1 MTLSHARVVLR
12 AVALL
17 VGVYIAWQARF
28 ALLPFALGGIAVY
41 LLTPVVDRMAS
52 LVPAKS
58 HRGDVVRRG
67 VSVLAL
73 YLMVGLVLVGFGV
86 ALVPVAADQIAR
98 FVDELPDLLTDA
110 RDEFNALLTEYHDR
124 VPIAAQERIGA
135 YVEEWSDGLASAIA
149 ATARGWLAWLTGTLG
164 LLIGLLAIPFWMFYV
179 LRDRHFVAKNFLQ
192 AIPASAH
199 ADVSNVLLMADRM
212 IGRYIRAQIM
222 LGVVVGSA
230 VGLGLTV
237 MGVELS
243 LALGLFAGVTE
254 LIPII
259 GPWLGA
265 VPAVVIVAATEPDLL
280 PWVVL
285 LYVVVQQLENNL
297 LVPRVHGHALDLH
310 PAMIIMLLVVAGAAF
325 GFIGLIVI
333 VPLSAILRE
342 LFWYADHRFT
352 GATPEQALR
361 RTGIGRRLLH
371 AEGTEPSAGAGPAPE
386 AEPPSPGGGEP
397 PGREG
402 APDPPPGPPGAPA
415 RPPPPADADGGDGG

>member
-1 MTLSHARVVLR
+1 MVLR

-28 ALLPFALGGIAVY
+28 ALLPFVLGGIAVY
-41 LLTPVVDRMAS
+41 MLTPVVDRLAS
-52 LVPAKS
+52 LVPAES
-58 HRGDVVRRG
+58 HRGDVLRRG
-67 VSVLAL
+67 VAVLVLYLIVGLAL
-73 YLMVGLVLVGFGV
+73 FGLGL

-98 FVDELPDLLTDA
+98 FVDELPDLIAGA
-110 RDEFNALLTEYHDR
+110 RDELNELLSEYQDR
-124 VPIAAQERIGA
+124 VPVAAQERIGGYA
-135 YVEEWSDGLASAIA
+135 DEWTDGVASGIA
-149 ATARGWLAWLTGTLG
+149 ATARGSLAWLTGTLG
-164 LLIGLLAIPFWMFYV
+164 LLIGLLALPFWMFYV
-179 LRDRHFVAKNFLQ
+179 LRDRHFAGKNFLQ
-192 AIPASAH
+192 AVPAPAQ
-199 ADVSNVLLMADRM
+199 ADVSNVLLMVDRM

-222 LGVVVGSA
+222 LGIVVGAA

-243 LALGLFAGVTE
+243 LALGLFAGVTA

-259 GPWLGA
+259 GPWLGG
-265 VPAVVIVAATEPDLL
+265 VPAVVIVAATEPELL

-310 PAMIIMLLVVAGAAF
+310 PAMIILLLVVAGSVF

-371 AEGTEPSAGAGPAPE
+371 AAATEPPAAAEPARDE
-386 AEPPSPGGGEP
+386 EPPSPEDGGAPGGE
-397 PGREG
+397 
-402 APDPPPGPPGAPA
+402 AGP
-415 RPPPPADADGGDGG
+415 